1 MPAARSAAA
10 RDPVSPPLP
19 IVLRCADAIKPKV
32 RYVFDTLLMAR
43 GIPAAYPDEAPARG
57 AWVLYAPGKD
67 ARYAPEHCLAIAH
80 SPDAWRLFSG
90 SRDAATAATVDGLA
104 AVFPERAA
112 GFDPG
117 TDVSFDI
124 VANAFYFLSSWSE
137 RVATGRAHPRGLY
150 PDSVFA
156 RLGVPQDIV
165 DRYLER
171 IAAKLQGL
179 CERAGLPPWTPP
191 AWPDGA
197 QFALV
202 LSHDVDFIPAGLGDT
217 LVQGVKSAARH
228 LLHQRDPG
236 DALRS
241 LAGLARAL
249 LTGRDAYGCIPE
261 MIARERGLGLRASYQ
276 VATARRHPHDVN
288 YLIED
293 DRVRDYLRVIVD
305 AGFDLCL
312 HGSYRSTED
321 PAWYAEE
328 VAALAR
334 RLAAPVGSR
343 QHYLSFSYDALFAAQ
358 ERSGIRFDMSMGFP
372 DRIGPRAGFSHP
384 YFPYCLEEDR
394 PYDVVEISLFLMDVT
409 LRGYMHLKGE
419 RAWQA
424 IEATLADLREKRGC
438 VSVVWHPIVFGGA
451 RSPGY
456 DRLFWAM
463 ADRVRNRGGLPTDG
477 RTIDA
482 FWRERARRYPSFASP
497 ASRRDPAAARLA
509 SASRET
515 WPTS

>member
-1 MPAARSAAA
+1 VPAAGFPAAKDSLSA
-10 RDPVSPPLP
+10 PLHV
-19 IVLRCADAIKPKV
+19 VLRCAEAVKPKV

-43 GIPAAYPDEAPARG
+43 GIPATYADQPPARGPWLLYAPARE
-57 AWVLYAPGKD
+57 AACAPD
-67 ARYAPEHCLAIAH
+67 RCLAIAH
-80 SPDAWRLFSG
+80 SADAWRLFSG
-90 SRDAATAATVDGLA
+90 ARDAATAATVEGLA

-112 GFDPG
+112 GFDPE
-117 TDVSFDI
+117 TDISFDI
-124 VANAFYFLSSWSE
+124 AANAFYFLSSWSE
-137 RVATGRAHPRGLY
+137 RLESGRAHTRGLY
-150 PDSVFA
+150 PGSVFA
-156 RLGVPQDIV
+156 RLGIPQDIV

-171 IAAKLQGL
+171 IAAKLRGL
-179 CERAGLPPWTPP
+179 CERAGLAPWAPP
-191 AWPDGA
+191 AWPGGTK
-197 QFALV
+197 FALV

-217 LVQGVKSAARH
+217 LVQGAKSAARH

-249 LTGRDAYGCIPE
+249 LTGRDAYGCVPE
-261 MIARERGLGLRASYQ
+261 MIAREKELGLRASYQ

-288 YLIED
+288 YSIEE

-312 HGSYRSTED
+312 HGSYRSTEN

-328 VAALAR
+328 VALLAR

-372 DRIGPRAGFSHP
+372 DHIGPRAGFSYP
-384 YFPYCLEEDR
+384 YFPYCLAEDR

-424 IEATLADLREKRGC
+424 IDGTIADLRRKGGC
-438 VSVVWHPIVFGGA
+438 ASVVWHPIVFGGA

-463 ADRVRNRGGLPTDG
+463 ADRARSCGGLPTDG

-482 FWRERARRYPSFASP
+482 FWRERARQYPSFAAA
-497 ASRRDPAAARLA
+497 ASRRGAAAADPAEE
-509 SASRET
+509 SRET